1 MIGVSHSV
9 GFARGAAPA
18 RVLALAVL
26 KGKGKGLCVCV
37 CVCVCVCL
45 RALCEPP

>member
-18 RVLALAVL
+18 RVLALV
-26 KGKGKGLCVCV
+26 KGKGKGLGVCV